1 MKSIL
6 KFNTLLS
13 RRLVIIVAFVIIIVS
28 CHKTDNTVSS
38 PKTAAKFCGTMSW
51 SNSVEQSGIFT
62 GSTANGSYTLTDIQ
76 FTENGN
82 TGDYQLHYDTNG
94 RLINDQTG
102 VVYTYTQ
109 NYLSQIAVQEL
120 VSDGNGAGSY
130 NFDSNGHLTTGI
142 ITFTS
147 SELTGTITGTYTYDS
162 NEDPVRFVATG
173 VLNTPDGPMNYNL
186 EIDGNFLLDK
196 TSLLPFNPVFAP
208 ASSYFSII
216 PFLSKH
222 LLNYWEVSFG
232 GTINNK
238 QVTPKH
244 STISYTYSYNADGNV
259 ATMVNDGNLSNTYS
273 FTYSNCK

>member
-1 MKSIL
+1 MISNSKSGTLISRIL
-6 KFNTLLS
+6 AISVMVVLIVFSCTKSNNTTTGNS
-13 RRLVIIVAFVIIIVS
+13 TN
-28 CHKTDNTVSS
+28 KY
-38 PKTAAKFCGTMSW
+38 CGTMSW

-62 GSTANGSYTLTDIQ
+62 GSTVNGSYDLTDVQ

-82 TGDYQLHYDTNG
+82 TGDYKLHYDSNG
-94 RLINDQTG
+94 RLLNDQTG

-130 NFDSNGHLTTGI
+130 NFDSNGHLTNGV

-147 SELTGTITGTYTYDS
+147 PELTGTVTGTYTYDS
-162 NEDPVRFVATG
+162 NEDPVRFAATG
-173 VLNTPDGPMNYNL
+173 VLNTPQGPMNYNL
-186 EIDGNFLLDK
+186 QIDGNFLLDK
-196 TSLLPFNPVFAP
+196 ASLLPFIPVFAP

-222 LLNYWEVSFG
+222 LLDSWEVSFG
-232 GTINNK
+232 GTINGK
-238 QVTPKH
+238 DVTPIH
-244 STISYTYSYNADGNV
+244 ETISYTYSYNTDGNV
-259 ATMVNDGNLSNTYS
+259 ATMVNDGNQSNTYS

>member
-1 MKSIL
+1 
-6 KFNTLLS
+6 
-13 RRLVIIVAFVIIIVS
+13 
-28 CHKTDNTVSS
+28 
-38 PKTAAKFCGTMSW
+38 MSW

-62 GSTANGSYTLTDIQ
+62 GHSTNGIYTLTDVQ
-76 FTENGN
+76 YTENGN

-130 NFDSNGHLTTGI
+130 NFDSDGHLTTGV

-147 SELTGTITGTYTYDS
+147 PELTGTITGTYTYDS
-162 NEDPVRFVATG
+162 NEDPVRFSASG
-173 VLNTPDGPMNYNL
+173 VLNTPQGPMNYNL
-186 EIDGNFLLDK
+186 QIDGNFLLDK

-222 LLNYWEVSFG
+222 LLDSWEVSFG

-238 QVTPKH
+238 PVTPIH
-244 STISYTYSYNADGNV
+244 ETIQYTYSYNTDGNV
-259 ATMVNDGNLSNTYS
+259 ATMVNGGNLSNTYS